1 MSKNFEEEYKEYLNA
16 QAPDLWSRIEAGV
29 DALDGEAA
37 EVAKVFS
44 IAEGKSKKGKKKR
57 RINYQHYRAI
67 ASVAACLFVLILL
80 VPVYFLARTS
90 KIASDNAAQAPV
102 ELTDAT
108 IQNIE
113 VASETAEETVEESAP
128 MEAPAEEVAEVE
140 VDLTEIEE
148 SVSEMAQADKATD
161 EAQFLDSTGGS
172 VEEGMQVTTEES
184 APADEEDLFSQVE
197 EESVAPQED
206 MQVSILGE
214 GKPQEDGVMYTAVVV
229 GSTSSAT
236 ISLFAPTESSIVLE
250 ADKVYD
256 VTVELSEDGTYYVM
270 ISVTAAE

>member
-16 QAPDLWSRIEAGV
+16 QAPDLWGRIEAGV
-29 DALDGEAA
+29 DALGGGNDEMS
-37 EVAKVFS
+37 KVIS

-90 KIASDNAAQAPV
+90 KVASDNAAQAPV

-113 VASETAEETVEESAP
+113 VASETAEEAIEESAP

-140 VDLTEIEE
+140 VDLTELEDSI
-148 SVSEMAQADKATD
+148 SEMAQADKEPD
-161 EAQFLDSTGGS
+161 EAQLLDGIGGGA
-172 VEEGMQVTTEES
+172 EEGMQVTTEES
-184 APADEEDLFSQVE
+184 AVTQEEDLFSQAG
-197 EESVAPQED
+197 EESVAAQED
-206 MQVSILGE
+206 MQVTVVEPGAVM
-214 GKPQEDGVMYTAVVV
+214 QDGVMYVAVVAGDALSEPV
-229 GSTSSAT
+229 
-236 ISLFAPTESSIVLE
+236 SLFVPGDSNIVLE
-250 ADKVYD
+250 VEKTYV
-256 VTVELSEDGTYYVM
+256 VTLELSEDGSHYKVLA
-270 ISVTAAE
+270 VLE